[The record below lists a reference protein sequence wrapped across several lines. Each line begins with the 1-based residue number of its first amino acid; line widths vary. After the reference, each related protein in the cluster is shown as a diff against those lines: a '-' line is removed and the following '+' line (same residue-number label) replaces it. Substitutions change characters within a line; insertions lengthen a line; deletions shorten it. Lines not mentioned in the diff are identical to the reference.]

1 MLSTNCP
8 MPYRN
13 LVRKERR
20 EAGAA
25 VLGIRSATRSATSA
39 IRPPNS
45 QLASARMLAEAW
57 AVPRQGK
64 TQKMAAANISMTG
77 PRPDFIWTPRQ
88 PVSAQGYR
96 AVYLGEPRRSD
107 GQNRWF
113 LFRRALALPAA
124 PSKADISIAVDGRY
138 RLFANGKA
146 IGRGP
151 VRASPLF
158 LRYDTH
164 DVASALH

>member
-1 MLSTNCP
+1 
-8 MPYRN
+8 
-13 LVRKERR
+13 
-20 EAGAA
+20 
-25 VLGIRSATRSATSA
+25 
-39 IRPPNS
+39 
-45 QLASARMLAEAW
+45 
-57 AVPRQGK
+57 
-64 TQKMAAANISMTG
+64 MTG

-138 RLFANGKA
+138 RLFANGKVPPS
-146 IGRGP
+146 R
-151 VRASPLF
+151 V
-158 LRYDTH
+158 
-164 DVASALH
+164 